1 LDIPL
6 STFGMNGFAIN
17 RRHKHRGGIYRRPMA
32 AG

>member
-1 LDIPL
+1 MNG
-6 STFGMNGFAIN
+6 FAMNGFAIN